1 MVEVATAAACHKQ
14 KLQAHNA
21 EAAEAATIVV
31 PQNKHTHTLSHTHNQ
46 AVLPALAF
54 CFSSR
59 PSAAYT
65 MAKAQGRAMNGAEKE
80 REKGRERLREEQW
93 GSGSSYRSLYF

>member
-1 MVEVATAAACHKQ
+1 MSCLKINTHA
-14 KLQAHNA
+14 
-21 EAAEAATIVV
+21 
-31 PQNKHTHTLSHTHNQ
+31 HTLCHTHNQ

-65 MAKAQGRAMNGAEKE
+65 MAKAQGKERAMNGAEKE
-80 REKGRERLREEQW
+80 REKGRKGVRGGERS
-93 GSGSSYRSLYF
+93 SGDLAAAAVHCIFKCVN